1 MQARRAPARESYP
14 PRPRREDRRSAQGS
28 AAGALRSPRRRLQVV
43 SCLSRGACSI
53 GPPKRGRRKP
63 KEGGV
68 GRGGVGTIRS
78 PGTWRGS
85 REGRSA
91 ARRPGARQPVRCP
104 QRQGPNSRRLR
115 PAPPEPGV
123 SSSRSAA
130 GARWAVATA
139 APKFAQEGA
148 MRRGWLWGSQS
159 PERRGW
165 SVAEPLPF
173 AGQTPA
179 SRAPSRGVRDR
190 KITSKRRP
198 GESGGWL
205 QDRV

>member
-28 AAGALRSPRRRLQVV
+28 AAGALRSPRRRLRVV
-43 SCLSRGACSI
+43 SGVSRGACSI

-78 PGTWRGS
+78 PETWRGS

-91 ARRPGARQPVRCP
+91 ARRPGAGQLVRCP

-179 SRAPSRGVRDR
+179 ARP
-190 KITSKRRP
+190 RRESSP
-198 GESGGWL
+198 G
-205 QDRV
+205 